1 MLDDAGAVTAT
12 DNGRADGWGAA
23 LSGNTVESL
32 EEADLDGPSFE
43 ATKAFLSKKDL
54 NSYFATKGS
63 LFSTENNN

>member
-54 NSYFATKGS
+54 NSYFATKES
-63 LFSTENNN
+63 FSTENNN